1 MKVANSKVMLFI
13 EFVLFF
19 FGIPLFIFFDKNII
33 HPSVIILPVLILL
46 FLFLRKHDDF
56 KFKELIY
63 FKISRGEL
71 KKYFLI
77 VFGLFVFLTISV
89 IIFLPEKLFNLPSRN
104 ILVWVILCL
113 FYPVFSA
120 YGQEIIYR
128 TFLFKRYKIIF
139 NTDFK
144 LILASALAFSF
155 VHIIYFSVVSIII
168 TFIGGIYFAHTYNK
182 SKSVLLSSILH
193 GILGDIIF
201 TIGLGS
207 YFWLDIEKFL

>member
-1 MKVANSKVMLFI
+1 MNKILLYMEYI
-13 EFVLFF
+13 LFF

-33 HPSVIILPVLILL
+33 HPGIIILPVLIML

-63 FKISRGEL
+63 LKISPSEQ
-71 KKYFLI
+71 KKHALI
-77 VFGLFVFLTISV
+77 VLAIFVFLTLSV
-89 IIFLPEKLFNLPSRN
+89 IIFIPEKLFNLPKGN
-104 ILVWVILCL
+104 TVVWVVLCL

-128 TFLFKRYKIIF
+128 TFLFKRYRTIF
-139 NTDFK
+139 NSNTK

-155 VHIIYFSVVSIII
+155 VHIIYFSVFSILI
-168 TFIGGIYFAHTYNK
+168 TFVGGIYFAHTYSK
-182 SKSVLLSSILH
+182 TKSVLFTSILH
-193 GILGDIIF
+193 GVLGDTIF